1 MARHFASLQAV
12 AFTLALAVIA
22 PMNAFAADPTPD
34 PAEPCATTHPKVIV
48 HDAASVQRIRA
59 ID

>member
-12 AFTLALAVIA
+12 AFGLTLAVIA
-22 PMNAFAADPTPD
+22 PMNALAADPTPD
-34 PAEPCATTHPKVIV
+34 PAEPYATTNPHVFV
-48 HDAASVQRIRA
+48 HDAASVQWIRT

>member
-1 MARHFASLQAV
+1 MARQFASLQAV
-12 AFTLALAVIA
+12 AFGLALAVIA

-34 PAEPCATTHPKVIV
+34 PAEPYATMPPNVIV